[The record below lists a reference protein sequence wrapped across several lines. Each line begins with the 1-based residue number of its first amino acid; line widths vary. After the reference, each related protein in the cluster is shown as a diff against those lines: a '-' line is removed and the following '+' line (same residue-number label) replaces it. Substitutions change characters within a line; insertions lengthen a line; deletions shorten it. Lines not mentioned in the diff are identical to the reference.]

1 MGALVA
7 FVYIFGGFDSGVNRD
22 YCVLRVTL
30 TLLHTSLLLQ
40 KQIGLLM
47 GKEGLIFSCNLS
59 SASNECFVVFFPPFC
74 LWVFFFV
81 LRFFYCIVLE
91 CLIFKMAV

>member
-30 TLLHTSLLLQ
+30 TLLQTQFSALTEANWLTHGKRRFNLFLQ
-40 KQIGLLM
+40 S
-47 GKEGLIFSCNLS
+47 FLS
-59 SASNECFVVFFPPFC
+59 IKRVFCWVFFFPSVC
-74 LWVFFFV
+74 GVFFV
-81 LRFFYCIVLE
+81 LRFFIAL
-91 CLIFKMAV
+91 F